1 MKTPFTHVTISH
13 NVSADTFGC
22 TVKYFRDFIQNK
34 KLKIIYESSFKYIRV
49 TDENQEEWG
58 LYEGQY
64 TLVTGLA
71 SKATHQKTTP
81 KQKNPLPQNAAK
93 IRGSS

>member
-1 MKTPFTHVTISH
+1 MKTPFTHVTVNSKIT
-13 NVSADTFGC
+13 ADTFGC
-22 TVKYFRDFIQNK
+22 ENKYFRDFIQNK
-34 KLKIIYESSFKYIRV
+34 KLKIIYESSSKYIRV

-71 SKATHQKTTP
+71 SKATHKKSTP